1 MRIGVAKTLV
11 PIHQRNHRTIDEWLK
26 MVVEACTKADYA
38 HAGLCTEMV
47 ANHELEIGTDN
58 ATTALKHSCRD

>member
-1 MRIGVAKTLV
+1 
-11 PIHQRNHRTIDEWLK
+11 